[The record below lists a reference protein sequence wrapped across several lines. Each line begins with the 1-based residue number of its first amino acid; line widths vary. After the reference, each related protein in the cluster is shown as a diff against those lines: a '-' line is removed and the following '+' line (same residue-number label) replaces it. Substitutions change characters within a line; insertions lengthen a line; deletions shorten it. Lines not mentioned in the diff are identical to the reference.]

1 MIVGVRNLRVAV
13 FVIVDAVAVIIRIRD
28 IRIAI
33 TIGIQLEVRS
43 RLIHGAIRV
52 GHRNWNIELFRG
64 VLAQLG
70 LIREGHGDLTGGLVD
85 GANGVALR
93 RLEVLWNFELG
104 ALRSVDLIL
113 SRVTVFV
120 LPGLGKR
127 RLGLR
132 LLTRNNKLV
141 LVRWLEDRVL
151 VRRNGENRVSASDDA
166 TLGLRVTGFVLHR
179 GTVLVENRHL
189 QFIVTHDDWERKR
202 LTRLLSS
209 RLKRHNTSRRI
220 NLDLIRLDTLRQR
233 TELKESLLRLLLLD
247 VCGSRVVE
255 LRIRGS
261 LCLLRRVNLVVRQ
274 VVTTYSEGIH
284 SQNKIASSRLT
295 LSDLQ
300 TSSERITRLCIRRNI
315 ELTARDLG
323 SFIHLGGWAL
333 LYRVAVLVIPLNV
346 VVQVLGKRQ
355 TRSIRLY
362 LVTNRCPVISGVLIH
377 HIKLQRLRRKR
388 DVPTGVAVGS
398 VTDQGTVTTEEL
410 RVSTSIQI
418 STEAWASPLTKRPR
432 VQHTNIIRQ
441 WVAGLVIN
449 ADVAPVHVHV
459 LGVQVTVSPR
469 PLVMRTSQGAK
480 LALWNNSA
488 AVVGVAVDTLPA
500 QLELTISTSG
510 GSQGL
515 CDPLFRVLG
524 NLLINPLL
532 QPLLISR
539 SPVFATQRL
548 ARKVILRILLNLAY
562 CVIGEVG
569 ANHLQPSGRNIPT
582 INFTHGVVVQ
592 TPQQHMQVP
601 KRLTSVSAT
610 VTTRTST
617 FLPLVLR
624 KVLRQLILLRV
635 LDGHTR
641 DLVITPRTVPLSRR
655 RCNITNGRED
665 TSSRLVHQTILI
677 RHVLRKLRPH
687 ADLLALVITLTPIRA
702 SGQTNRCIR
711 IKETGRT
718 NGIGVRRHLDREV
731 TVRIRLG
738 VVHRRR
744 VLSIHTLVPLRVDL
758 DTRNG
763 VTGILNIAETN
774 TGLNNLLNRTRDR
787 ALLVRLAWRING
799 LLVTANGWCISRRR
813 RIGILIRL
821 RSRRS
826 FLRKRNRLRE
836 RRNQRKR
843 QRSRSHRR
851 AATTSDV
858 ILLHRKFLP
867 RK

>member
-141 LVRWLEDRVL
+141 LVCWLEDRVL

-166 TLGLRVTGFVLHR
+166 TLGLRVAVRIGNR
-179 GTVLVENRHL
+179 GTVLIENRNL
-189 QFIVTHDDWERKR
+189 QFIVTHDDRELVR
-202 LTRLLSS
+202 LSS
-209 RLKRHNTSRRI
+209 LVGLRGEGHDTGRRV
-220 NLDLIRLDTLRQR
+220 NLDLVFSDALRQFAKF
-233 TELKESLLRLLLLD
+233 ELGLLRLLLFDILR
-247 VCGSRVVE
+247 SRVVE
-255 LRIRGS
+255 LRLRGS
-261 LCLLRRVNLVVRQ
+261 LLAALRIDRVVCKVVASD
-274 VVTTYSEGIH
+274 SEGIH
-284 SQNKIASSRLT
+284 RQHKIISSRLT
-295 LSDLQ
+295 LSNLQ
-300 TSSERITRLCIRRNI
+300 TSSKRITRLGIRRDSK
-315 ELTARDLG
+315 LTARDLG
-323 SFIHLGGWAL
+323 GCIHLGGWAL

-355 TRSIRLY
+355 TRRIRLN
-362 LVTNRCPVISGVLIH
+362 LIPDRCPIVSGVLIN
-377 HIKLQRLRRKR
+377 HIKLQRLRSKR

-418 STEAWASPLTKRPR
+418 STEAWARPLAKRPR
-432 VQHTNIIRQ
+432 VQRTDIVWQ
-441 WVAGLVIN
+441 WVAVLVKN
-449 ADVAPVHVHV
+449 ADVAPVHVDV
-459 LGVQVTVSPR
+459 LGARKAVR
-469 PLVMRTSQGAK
+469 PVALVMRTRQGAK
-480 LALWNNSA
+480 LVLWNNSA
-488 AVVGVAVDTLPA
+488 TVVGVAVDTLPA
-500 QLELTISTSG
+500 QLEMTISTSG
-510 GSQGL
+510 GSQSF

-569 ANHLQPSGRNIPT
+569 ANHLQPSGGDVLTT
-582 INFTHGVVVQ
+582 ISTHGVVVQ
-592 TPQQHMQVP
+592 SALQNVKVP
-601 KRLTSVSAT
+601 ESPTSIGTT
-610 VTTRTST
+610 VTSRTGA
-617 FLPLVLR
+617 L
-624 KVLRQLILLRV
+624 
-635 LDGHTR
+635 
-641 DLVITPRTVPLSRR
+641 
-655 RCNITNGRED
+655 C
-665 TSSRLVHQTILI
+665 
-677 RHVLRKLRPH
+677 
-687 ADLLALVITLTPIRA
+687 ALAF
-702 SGQTNRCIR
+702 
-711 IKETGRT
+711 
-718 NGIGVRRHLDREV
+718 
-731 TVRIRLG
+731 
-738 VVHRRR
+738 
-744 VLSIHTLVPLRVDL
+744 
-758 DTRNG
+758 
-763 VTGILNIAETN
+763 
-774 TGLNNLLNRTRDR
+774 
-787 ALLVRLAWRING
+787 W
-799 LLVTANGWCISRRR
+799 
-813 RIGILIRL
+813 
-821 RSRRS
+821 
-826 FLRKRNRLRE
+826 
-836 RRNQRKR
+836 
-843 QRSRSHRR
+843 
-851 AATTSDV
+851 
-858 ILLHRKFLP
+858 
-867 RK
+867 